1 MLDFPFLYIQKEVLK
16 FLKTRTIKFQAIST
30 DFKWFI
36 KYLYNI
42 IYITYSAHV
51 AYITDIFYIIYIHN
65 SYTKLVSETYE
76 KIFFINFFIKKTNN
90 YYQKYKKTS
99 KRKKKEGFLL
109 SKEEIERKIERYPE
123 RYQNFTKR
131 EKEKRHN
138 ENLSEKQKQKLGE
151 CRRKYNLTQ
160 SK

>member
-1 MLDFPFLYIQKEVLK
+1 MLDFPFLYIQKEVPK

-51 AYITDIFYIIYIHN
+51 AYVTDIFYIIYIHN

-90 YYQKYKKTS
+90 YYQKYKKT
-99 KRKKKEGFLL
+99 
-109 SKEEIERKIERYPE
+109 E